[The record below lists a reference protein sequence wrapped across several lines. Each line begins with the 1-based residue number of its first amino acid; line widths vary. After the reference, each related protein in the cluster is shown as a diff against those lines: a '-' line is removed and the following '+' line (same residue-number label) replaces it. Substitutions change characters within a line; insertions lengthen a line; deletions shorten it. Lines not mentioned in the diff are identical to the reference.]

1 MLLGR
6 ELGDERGGYRVVGAY
21 EHADEEAR
29 RHELER
35 VGAEHAQ
42 DGEGSDGHDV
52 DDEHLL
58 APDAV
63 GEVAARDRAHEDAQQ
78 NRRPRWP
85 RSTLVEVEQRCDLRE
100 RHADE
105 REHVPSKNEPA
116 DSRRT

>member
-42 DGEGSDGHDV
+42 DGERSDGHDV

-78 NRRPRWP
+78 NRRPDGRAP
-85 RSTLVEVEQRCDLRE
+85 RLVEAEQRCDLRE

-105 REHVPSKNEPA
+105 REHVAVQKRASA
-116 DSRRT
+116 